1 MHKNQVYLGTLAL
14 AVMAVKLVDDPPP
27 ILSHLSLS
35 FPLPLLHLQGLRIR
49 LRASHL
55 PGKYSIAEL
64 NPHCG

>member
-14 AVMAVKLVDDPPP
+14 AIMAVGLVDDSPPT
-27 ILSHLSLS
+27 LSHLSLS
-35 FPLPLLHLQGLRIR
+35 FPLPLPHLQGLRSR

-55 PGKYSIAEL
+55 PGRYSIAEL